1 MKRAKVIFILQMKK
15 QIWRDPQVHSV
26 NKAVELDLEPRSV
39 RFQSRCKYIREQSRE
54 KRWKEGDLSS
64 SLPWQ

>member
-1 MKRAKVIFILQMKK
+1 MKRTKVIFILQMKK

-54 KRWKEGDLSS
+54 RGGRKAT
-64 SLPWQ
+64 